1 MRNSLL
7 STTAAAGLAAAFAML
22 AAPTGA
28 RAGTIHHES
37 FGPVSISTSGAD
49 FSSTPLSLPTFDT
62 TLGNLQSVLVIENLH
77 ANYHGTASLSGS
89 GNHSTTFSGFAK
101 VATALSIAGKPGVL
115 NGSPVFSVGGSDF
128 ITVAPGSSVAYT
140 SLNNTTAFGPFKYT
154 KTSST
159 TALGD
164 WETVGPGSVTASI
177 SSVTNL
183 TTNSPSGLTVN
194 AGLPTLALTVTGTY
208 TYTTKGVSTPE
219 PASALMLGAGLIA
232 LGAARR
238 RGKRKPAKG

>member
-49 FSSTPLSLPTFDT
+49 FSSTPLSIPTFNT
-62 TLGNLQSVLVIENLH
+62 ALGNLQSVLVVENLH
-77 ANYHGTASLSGS
+77 ADYRGTASLSAS

-101 VATALSIAGKPGVL
+101 VATALSIAGKPSVL
-115 NGSPVFSVGGSDF
+115 NGNPVFSVGGSDF

-154 KTSST
+154 KASST

-164 WETVGPGSVTASI
+164 WETVGAGSVTASV
-177 SSVTNL
+177 SSVTHL
-183 TTNSPSGLTVN
+183 TTNSPGGLAVNSGLPSLVLN
-194 AGLPTLALTVTGTY
+194 VHGTY
-208 TYTTKGVSTPE
+208 TYTTTNTPE